1 MYEIDY
7 VFDEMSLFHIEELFD
22 ISILSSPP
30 NSVAS
35 SNKLTQENLKQTG
48 RRKLGELN
56 YGAQIPAAL
65 LMQDTKWTLP
75 SAEVNFML
83 NDLKKKYG
91 ENTSLISWYF
101 LKYTVGSSAIEH
113 MHKAFNGEYKGWST
127 ITMLSNPSE
136 YMGGELVIHTR
147 DKEEEIVLKKGQ
159 TIRIND
165 DVVHS
170 VNRVD
175 WGERRTLIHWFK
187 E

>member
-1 MYEIDY
+1 MYDIDY
-7 VFDEMSLFHIEELFD
+7 VFDEMSLFHIEELFN
-22 ISILSSPP
+22 ISDLQDSPTRLATGKDVKISP
-30 NSVAS
+30 D
-35 SNKLTQENLKQTG
+35 LTFQSGQS
-48 RRKLGELN
+48 
-56 YGAQIPAAL
+56 QAAGIVFRDL
-65 LMQDTKWTLP
+65 EWTQP
-75 SAEVNFML
+75 TPEPNFML
-83 NDLKKKYG
+83 KDMQKKYG
-91 ENTSLISWYF
+91 KNIKLYTWYF

-113 MHKAFNGEYKGWST
+113 MHKAFNPNGDYSGWST

-147 DKEEEIVLKKGQ
+147 DKKEEIVLKKGQ

-175 WGERRTLIHWFK
+175 WGERRTLIHWFR

>member
-35 SNKLTQENLKQTG
+35 SNKLTQENFKQTG
-48 RRKLGELN
+48 KRKLGELN
-56 YGAQIPAAL
+56 HGAQIPAAL

-91 ENTSLISWYF
+91 KNTSLISWYF
-101 LKYTVGSSAIEH
+101 LKYTTGSFVREH
-113 MHKAFNGEYKGWST
+113 MHNLFPTSWST
-127 ITMLSNPSE
+127 ITMLSEPDE
-136 YMGGELVIHTR
+136 YTGGELVIHTR
-147 DKEEEIVLKKGQ
+147 NNEEEIILEKGQ
-159 TIRIND
+159 TIRINWD
-165 DVVHS
+165 IIHS
-170 VNRVD
+170 VKEVKS
-175 WGERRTLIHWFK
+175 GERKTLVHWLK
-187 E
+187 

>member
-1 MYEIDY
+1 MYDIDY
-7 VFDEMSLFHIEELFD
+7 VFDEMSLFHIEELFNVSNLQD
-22 ISILSSPP
+22 NPTRLATGKDVKISPDLTVQSGK
-30 NSVAS
+30 NQVAGIVFRD
-35 SNKLTQENLKQTG
+35 L
-48 RRKLGELN
+48 
-56 YGAQIPAAL
+56 
-65 LMQDTKWTLP
+65 KWTQP
-75 SAEVNFML
+75 TQKSNFML
-83 NDLKKKYG
+83 KDMQKKYG
-91 ENTSLISWYF
+91 EDIKLHTWYF

-159 TIRIND
+159 TIRIDD